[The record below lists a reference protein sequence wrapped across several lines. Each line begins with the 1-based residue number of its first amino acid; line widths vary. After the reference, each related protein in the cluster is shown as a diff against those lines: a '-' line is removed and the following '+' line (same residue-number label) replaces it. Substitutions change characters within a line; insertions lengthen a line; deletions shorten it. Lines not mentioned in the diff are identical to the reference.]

1 VEIIKAELFENLVQD
16 ALRKSF
22 SGWDFSYL
30 NNRWYEER
38 PPWDYRQVVMQAF
51 PGVQRCLDMG
61 TGGGELLASLAPLP
75 AETYATEVYPPNVPL
90 AKSVLEPLGVEVV
103 PIETQA
109 HLPFEDGYFDL
120 VINRHETF
128 YAAEV
133 ARVLKAGGIFI
144 TQQVG
149 ERNLIE
155 INQWL
160 GAEVPRK
167 ESYYERALNSMR
179 AAGFV
184 ILDHAEISL
193 DSEFYDIGAVIFL
206 LKAISWQVPDFSVDK
221 YREKLVALHN
231 HIETSGKFLAHDHRY
246 FIKAMKQAD

>member
-1 VEIIKAELFENLVQD
+1 
-16 ALRKSF
+16 
-22 SGWDFSYL
+22 
-30 NNRWYEER
+30 
-38 PPWDYRQVVMQAF
+38 
-51 PGVQRCLDMG
+51 
-61 TGGGELLASLAPLP
+61 
-75 AETYATEVYPPNVPL
+75 
-90 AKSVLEPLGVEVV
+90 VEVV

-109 HLPFEDGYFDL
+109 HLPFEEDFFDL

-167 ESYYERALNSMR
+167 ESYYERALYSMR
-179 AAGFV
+179 TAGFE

-206 LKAISWQVPDFSVDK
+206 LKAISWQVPDFSVEK
-221 YREKLVALHN
+221 YREKLVSLHN

-246 FIKAMKQAD
+246 FIKGIKQAD